1 MASERVDWVEIVEP
15 RTKEHIYANLATGDC
30 LWNPPPG
37 VKIKKTDD
45 NQWWELFDQNTSKF
59 YYYNASSQK
68 TVWHRPE
75 NCDIIPLAK
84 LQTLKQNTEVP
95 DEEKVDVRKES
106 VGTQTVVEGLM
117 QEVLPQSTKSAGVSV
132 STQTSPVSSPQLPHK
147 HHYQHNHHHYH
158 KYTINPS
165 SPFHHSDAGQFFNGD
180 AQEEAHPVGDQYCQT
195 SLYSRASRD
204 SGRSSD
210 SSSVSQSQ
218 NTLKSSSY
226 AGISRK
232 HDSSA
237 FAVSSALS
245 DPFQPA
251 FRHCF
256 NTEFSQQTSLNPEH
270 LNFLGSWKH
279 HSIDSSSIREW
290 DSNCTP
296 AYKDHGSWH
305 LGRSQHLEH
314 LHRRHHSEV
323 VSSSQ
328 REDAVLYR
336 YAVSEKF
343 STNRKQLSQ
352 STIASPSATDMSRLK
367 TMESSAESFRK
378 KHSSPGSSTLSS
390 DSPFQGSETSHESHG
405 QALTRTKWTNQDNQE
420 PPCLSSKRDD
430 EDDVSLESYF
440 NNSFLSSFQQDN
452 RKCSHSVEQK
462 PVPLYNN
469 LDYPALW
476 DHNID
481 NRSYLL
487 PLQHY
492 LMEQA
497 KLFGYKFGDLYCDD
511 KDSLSPSDE
520 SEGRHN
526 EDDDFAD
533 DEGMSHQ
540 DSSSQEY
547 LDETRFLGYDDDKP
561 LTPPC
566 RSKNR
571 ASHKLVDLRLEMDF
585 GESDNSSIFSTSSPV
600 LQHRSGPATPSSL
613 TLNTQHASLCR
624 KHSESPP
631 LYSPVLEKSQ
641 SFQPNMGQATNQ
653 RPLSMMVSSM
663 TEGIVSGNVIQPS
676 FDRQADSKMTTGFY
690 WNKKPPSESDIEKYA
705 QDNFNR
711 HKKGI
716 FRKKFTIQDMLT
728 WSKDPIRKPMIMTT
742 DKSLKRD
749 ACELFKLIQTY
760 MGDRKAK
767 SGQTVD
773 AIVLDIAT
781 RGWSR
786 QSLRDELYIQICR
799 QTNDNP
805 KKESLK
811 LGWELMA
818 ICLSFFP
825 PSIKFQPYLDSYISR
840 HKDETSLDTP
850 ELRVSQYAAICSKR
864 LERIGQSGA
873 KKGLKKPTLEEIE
886 QSRIQIFRPS
896 MFGNT
901 LEEVMALQ
909 KDRCPSRSLPWIQT
923 TLSESVLQLNGAQTE
938 GIFRVPGDID
948 EVNAMKLRMDQW
960 EMPECNDPHVP
971 ASLLKLWYRELYE
984 PLIPDEFYNECIEYC
999 NDPESALSIVE
1010 RLPEINQLVL
1020 SYLIRFLQVFA
1031 AEENASVTKMNANNL
1046 AMVMAPNCL
1055 RFMSDDPRI
1064 IFENTRKEM
1073 AFVRTLI
1080 QNFDTSYMEGVI

>member
-1 MASERVDWVEIVEP
+1 MASERVDWIEIVEP
-15 RTKEHIYANLATGDC
+15 RTKEHIYANLATGEC

-37 VKIKKTDD
+37 VRIKKTDD
-45 NQWWELFDQNTSKF
+45 NHWWELFDQNTSKF

-68 TVWHRPE
+68 TVWHKPE

-95 DEEKVDVRKES
+95 DEEKLDIRKES
-106 VGTQTVVEGLM
+106 VGTQTAVEGLM
-117 QEVLPQSTKSAGVSV
+117 QEMPPQSTKSTGVSV
-132 STQTSPVSSPQLPHK
+132 STQTSPVSSPQLSHK
-147 HHYQHNHHHYH
+147 HHHQYSCHHHH
-158 KYTINPS
+158 KYTISP
-165 SPFHHSDAGQFFNGD
+165 SPFHHSDGGQHFNDD
-180 AQEEAHPVGDQYCQT
+180 AQEEPQPTGDQYHQT
-195 SLYSRASRD
+195 SLYSWTSRD

-210 SSSVSQSQ
+210 SSSVSPSQ
-218 NTLKSSSY
+218 NTLKSSSC
-226 AGISRK
+226 ARIRK
-232 HDSSA
+232 HDSSQLRP
-237 FAVSSALS
+237 SDLS

-251 FRHCF
+251 FRHCS
-256 NTEFSQQTSLNPEH
+256 NTEFSQQTLLNKGH

-279 HSIDSSSIREW
+279 YSMDSSSMEEW

-296 AYKDHGSWH
+296 VYKDHGSWH
-305 LGRSQHLEH
+305 SGRSQHLEN

-323 VSSSQ
+323 VSPSQ
-328 REDAVLYR
+328 REDAMLSR

-352 STIASPSATDMSRLK
+352 STIASPSVTDMSQLK
-367 TMESSAESFRK
+367 TTEVSAESFRK
-378 KHSSPGSSTLSS
+378 KHGSPGSSTLSS

-405 QALTRTKWTNQDNQE
+405 KTLTRTNWTNQDNQDFL
-420 PPCLSSKRDD
+420 CLSSKKDD
-430 EDDVSLESYF
+430 EDGISLESYF
-440 NNSFLSSFQQDN
+440 NNSFLSSFQQDSRRYSN
-452 RKCSHSVEQK
+452 SVDQK

-476 DHNID
+476 DRNID

-497 KLFGYKFGDLYCDD
+497 KLFGYRFGDLYGDD

-520 SEGRHN
+520 SEGRRD

-547 LDETRFLGYDDDKP
+547 LDESRFLGYEDDKP

-571 ASHKLVDLRLEMDF
+571 ASHKLVDVRLEMDF
-585 GESDNSSIFSTSSPV
+585 GESDNSSIFSMSSPV

-613 TLNTQHASLCR
+613 TLSTQHASLCR

-631 LYSPVLEKSQ
+631 FYSPVLEKSQ

-663 TEGIVSGNVIQPS
+663 IEGIVSGNGIQPP
-676 FDRQADSKMTTGFY
+676 FDRQADGKMTTGFY
-690 WNKKPPSESDIEKYA
+690 WKKKPPSESDIEKYA

-749 ACELFKLIQTY
+749 ACELFKLIQAY

-773 AIVLDIAT
+773 AVMLNIAT
-781 RGWSR
+781 SGWSR

-799 QTNDNP
+799 QTNENP
-805 KKESLK
+805 KRESLK

-840 HKDETSLDTP
+840 HKEEGSLDTP
-850 ELRVSQYAAICSKR
+850 ELRISHYAAVCSKR
-864 LERIGQSGA
+864 LERIRQSGA
-873 KKGLKKPTLEEIE
+873 KKGIRKPTLEEIE
-886 QSRIQIFRPS
+886 QSRAQIFRAS

-909 KDRCPSRSLPWIQT
+909 KDRYPSRSLPWIQT
-923 TLSESVLQLNGAQTE
+923 TLSESVLQLSGAQTE

-948 EVNAMKLRMDQW
+948 EVNVMKLRMDQW

-984 PLIPDEFYNECIEYC
+984 PLIPDKFYNECIEYC
-999 NDPESALSIVE
+999 NDPETALSIVE
-1010 RLPEINQLVL
+1010 KLPKINQLVL

-1031 AEENASVTKMNANNL
+1031 AEENASVTKMNADNL

-1073 AFVRTLI
+1073 VFVRTLI
-1080 QNFDTSYMEGVI
+1080 QNFDTSYMEGII